1 MALGKRRQKRI
12 KAVPAKLQITS
23 MMDMFTIILIFLLC
37 SFSENPE
44 TIDLSKNVQL
54 PESTAK
60 QNYKENI
67 RLVLSNEAMTLG
79 GKTIGILKDGKVVDL
94 DPHDLRRSELYKQL
108 TIYRKDMEKHKEPMA
123 GFGGPTEDGKDQP
136 SNEQPDILFLC
147 DKRLSFKTINSVV
160 KTAGMA
166 GFPNFQFA
174 VLAKNL

>member
-1 MALGKRRQKRI
+1 MALGKRKQRRQ

-67 RLVLSNEAMTLG
+67 RLVLSNQAMMLG
-79 GKTIGILKDGKVVDL
+79 GKTIGTIKDGKVVDL
-94 DPHDLRRSELYKQL
+94 DPNNLRKSELYKQL
-108 TIYRKDMEKHKEPMA
+108 TIYRKDLEKHKEPMA
-123 GFGGPTEDGKDQP
+123 ELGGSTQEAK
-136 SNEQPDILFLC
+136 EQPDILFLC
-147 DKRLSFKTINSVV
+147 DKRLTFKTINSVV